1 MCNDI
6 RHVCVCVRMHVDT
19 DLKLFEI
26 FEYVFYIVL
35 YCKDLL
41 S

>member
-1 MCNDI
+1 MAACGSNI
-6 RHVCVCVRMHVDT
+6 QNVCVHVDT

-26 FEYVFYIVL
+26 FEYFFLNIVL

>member
-1 MCNDI
+1 MAACGSNI
-6 RHVCVCVRMHVDT
+6 QNVCVHVDT

-26 FEYVFYIVL
+26 FEYLFYIVL